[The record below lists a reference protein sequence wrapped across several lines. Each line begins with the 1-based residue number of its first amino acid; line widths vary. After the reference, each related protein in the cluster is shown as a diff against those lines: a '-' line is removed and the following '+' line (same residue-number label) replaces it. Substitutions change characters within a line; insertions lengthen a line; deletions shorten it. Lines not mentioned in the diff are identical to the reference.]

1 MILRAKHL
9 VCDTKR
15 KFDDGAVRISGRK
28 ITFAG
33 KASAIQPSGAETVL
47 DFGEAV
53 IAPGFVNAH
62 THLAFRNKIP
72 YEENFADWLQRAG
85 RARKALSAEEHSK
98 ALETGLAEAIAAGT
112 TAIASTELP
121 PDCSV
126 RGYEFVETI
135 CFDESIAGKVID
147 ELKSSLAAIDARGVR
162 GGIAPH
168 APFTVTKEI
177 LEVCA
182 ALAKK
187 EERLLSIH
195 AAESAMETAFLQG
208 HRNELYE
215 MLNNAGANLN
225 DWEPPN
231 TTPIRYLADL
241 GVLGGRT
248 LLVHCN
254 YITPEE
260 TDIISRSGSSVVY
273 CPRSSEFFG
282 HGDHPF
288 MRLAEKGVNVAL
300 GTDSLAS
307 NDSLSMLDEVRF
319 LARKFPRKPPGSFWQ
334 IATANSA
341 AALGLKNR
349 AGRLKEGMDADI
361 AVIAVS
367 GCSGRDV
374 FDLMVADESRVVAA
388 FSAGAAVCDAD
399 GIIAESQGKR
409 NA

>member
-47 DFGEAV
+47 DFGDAV
-53 IAPGFVNAH
+53 IAPGFINAH

-121 PDCSV
+121 PDCPI

-135 CFDESIAGKVID
+135 CFDRDNAGKVID

-177 LEVCA
+177 LEACA
-182 ALAKK
+182 ALAGK
-187 EERLLSIH
+187 EERMLSIH

-215 MLNNAGANLN
+215 MLCSAGANL
-225 DWEPPN
+225 DEWEPPN
-231 TTPIRYLADL
+231 TTPIRYLAGL
-241 GVLGGRT
+241 GVTGKRT

-254 YITPEE
+254 YVTTEE
-260 TDIISRSGSSVVY
+260 ADIISRSGSSVVY
-273 CPRSSEFFG
+273 CPRSSEFLG
-282 HGDHPF
+282 HVDHPF
-288 MRLAEKGVNVAL
+288 MHLVEKGVNVAL

-307 NDSLSMLDEVRF
+307 SDSLSMLDEVRF
-319 LARKFPRKPPGSFWQ
+319 LARKFPGKPPGTFWQ
-334 IATANSA
+334 LATANGA

-349 AGRLKEGMDADI
+349 TGRLKEGMDADI

-374 FDLMVADESRVVAA
+374 FDLVVADESRVVAA
-388 FSAGAAVCDAD
+388 FSAGTAVCDAD
-399 GIIAESQGKR
+399 GIIAELQGKR